1 VKIEAGVARRRGE
14 RAVRNRLLLLD
25 RAGDATLMMTE
36 PMTQT
41 PLAID
46 RVERA
51 RAKHD
56 QVRLRLSGRWL
67 TDALAEHQ
75 PTLLVV
81 QLHGRRLRFPAG
93 EDGGEDMP
101 EAAAGAPF
109 AASFTVP
116 DWAVPEQPGQAVLW
130 VGETVVP
137 VPPPGMAASPPPL
150 PTPPPAAAESGS
162 ASAPAAAREPADPA
176 AGPAPAGSP
185 SGRSGPLAQL
195 LHKETVTALHAELEQ
210 RTAESARLRSALAA
224 ARSDLQGGSSARS
237 DLELAH
243 SELREELQR
252 LMGVASDQRDEFE
265 QRLAD
270 AVAERERLSGE
281 LAGSGEELAGVREA
295 VARAET
301 ELAGVREELALA
313 SEELERVRDELV
325 DATTE
330 QGRSAERLVELR
342 EELVRA
348 REAGEDRLAS
358 ARSDFD
364 QQLAAARS
372 EAEAAIEA
380 ARAETEAMLAAT
392 RSHSDSR
399 VTAAEAQVARL
410 NQRLTE
416 LQDDERHRFEESA
429 RLREQLAASQI
440 SRDAA
445 LGEAEGLRA
454 ELDRLGTELAVV
466 REQSGPPGG
475 DLSEA
480 RQLLADARA
489 LTQRLRGDSAA

>member
-1 VKIEAGVARRRGE
+1 
-14 RAVRNRLLLLD
+14 
-25 RAGDATLMMTE
+25 MTE

-67 TDALAEHQ
+67 TDARTGQQ

-93 EDGGEDMP
+93 EDGPEDAL
-101 EAAAGAPF
+101 ESAAGTPF

-130 VGETVVP
+130 VGEAVVP
-137 VPPPGMAASPPPL
+137 VPPPGMAPSPQPA
-150 PTPPPAAAESGS
+150 PPPAAAEFVSE
-162 ASAPAAAREPADPA
+162 SAPAAAREPVGAT
-176 AGPAPAGSP
+176 AGPATAGSP

-195 LHKETVTALHAELEQ
+195 LHKDTVTALHAELEQ

-224 ARSDLQGGSSARS
+224 ARSDLQGGSTARS

-243 SELREELQR
+243 GELREELQR

-270 AVAERERLSGE
+270 AVAERERLSSE
-281 LAGSGEELAGVREA
+281 LADAGEELAGVREA

-301 ELAGVREELALA
+301 ELAGVREELTLA
-313 SEELERVRDELV
+313 TEELERARGELV
-325 DATTE
+325 DAAE
-330 QGRSAERLVELR
+330 ERGRFAERLAELR

>member
-1 VKIEAGVARRRGE
+1 
-14 RAVRNRLLLLD
+14 
-25 RAGDATLMMTE
+25 MTE

-67 TDALAEHQ
+67 TDARTGQQ

-93 EDGGEDMP
+93 EDGPEDAL
-101 EAAAGAPF
+101 ESAAGTPF

-130 VGETVVP
+130 VGEAVVP
-137 VPPPGMAASPPPL
+137 VPPPGMAPSPQPA
-150 PTPPPAAAESGS
+150 PPPAAAEFVSE
-162 ASAPAAAREPADPA
+162 SAPAAAREPVGAT
-176 AGPAPAGSP
+176 AGPATAGSP

-195 LHKETVTALHAELEQ
+195 LHKDTVTALHAELEQ

-224 ARSDLQGGSSARS
+224 ARSDLQGGSTARS

-243 SELREELQR
+243 GELREELQR

-270 AVAERERLSGE
+270 AVAERERLSSE
-281 LAGSGEELAGVREA
+281 LADAGEELAGVREA

-301 ELAGVREELALA
+301 ELAGVREELTLA
-313 SEELERVRDELV
+313 TEELERARGELV
-325 DATTE
+325 DAAE
-330 QGRSAERLVELR
+330 ERGRFAERLAELR

-348 REAGEDRLAS
+348 REAGEDRLTS

-364 QQLAAARS
+364 QRFAAARS
-372 EAEAAIEA
+372 EAEAAIKAARAQAQADADQARAQTDAELTA
-380 ARAETEAMLAAT
+380 ARAETEAMLAAA

-399 VTAAEAQVARL
+399 VTAAELQVAQLHERI
-410 NQRLTE
+410 TV
-416 LQDDERHRFEESA
+416 LQDDERQRFEEA
-429 RLREQLAASQI
+429 AGLREQLAAAQI

-445 LGEAEGLRA
+445 LGEADGLRT
-454 ELDRLGTELAVV
+454 ELDRLGTELALV

-489 LTQRLRGDSAA
+489 LTQRLRGDAPA